1 MWKESE
7 IIKDGFSKEGKHLY
21 LGSTVLSVL
30 KPAQKFR
37 MAKLRHEQKPVHND
51 Y

>member
-1 MWKESE
+1 MCKESE
-7 IIKDGFSKEGKHLY
+7 IMKDGVLEEGKHWSLRSAM
-21 LGSTVLSVL
+21 LSTL

-37 MAKLRHEQKPVHND
+37 MAKLRHEQKPGHNN